1 VGDLH
6 NTSVYDMVIVG
17 AGQAGLPLASALA
30 KKGWQVAVAERR
42 HLGGSCVNFG
52 CTPTKAVL
60 ASAKLAYQAKR
71 ASEYGITIPQ
81 VEVDYAA
88 VLERARRIST
98 ESRES
103 LKKTFDEGNPELLE
117 GHAKFVGRDGEM
129 FKLEVNGQTIA
140 AKQVVIN
147 TGTRTALPK
156 TEGLEETPFVHSG
169 NWLDENTLPEHIVI
183 LGAGYIALEMSQFY
197 RRMGSR
203 VTVIGDSSQV
213 VEREDEDVATVLQT
227 LLQKENITFYLNTN
241 VTSVQKKKDKIV
253 ITFNGKGD
261 TSKGKDITS
270 DTFASNSREAQTIE
284 ASHLFIATGRKPNTD
299 DLGLESIGVNVNDKG
314 IIEVDERLAS
324 NVSGIWVAGDVR
336 GGGMFTHSSYDDYR
350 ILESQLVGDKAKT
363 TKRIIPYAIFTDPN
377 LARAGMSEKEAK
389 QKGEKFK
396 SICYEV
402 KKNGKARE
410 IGETQGFIKVLV
422 DTDTQKLLGAAVLS
436 SEAAEIIHPYILMM
450 QNELP
455 YTALESILC
464 IHPTLSEA
472 VQSALKQIGE
482 VLD

>member
-1 VGDLH
+1 MAD
-6 NTSVYDMVIVG
+6 VYDMLVIG
-17 AGQAGLPLASALA
+17 AGQAGLPLASAFA
-30 KKGWQVAVAERR
+30 QKGWRVAVAERK

-60 ASAKLAYQAKR
+60 ASAQLAYQAKR
-71 ASEYGITIPQ
+71 ATEFGLAIPT

-88 VLERARRIST
+88 VLERARRISA

-117 GHAKFVGRDGEM
+117 GHAKFIGRDGES
-129 FKLEVNGQTIA
+129 FRLDVSGQSVTT
-140 AKQVVIN
+140 KQIVIN

-156 TEGLEETPFVHSG
+156 IEGLEETPFVHSG
-169 NWLDENTLPEHIVI
+169 NWLEDDKLPEHVVI

-203 VTVIGDSSQV
+203 VTVIGDSLQI
-213 VEREDEDVATVLQT
+213 VEREDEDVARVLQT
-227 LLQKENITFYLNTN
+227 LLQRENITFYLNTN
-241 VTSVQKKKDKIV
+241 VTNVARKKGKIV
-253 ITFNGKGD
+253 VTFNRKGD
-261 TSKGKDITS
+261 ASKAKDITPA
-270 DTFASNSREAQTIE
+270 TFASNSQEAQTIE
-284 ASHLFIATGRKPNTD
+284 ASHLFVATGRKPNTD
-299 DLGLESIGVNVNDKG
+299 DLGLESIGVKVDDKG
-314 IIEVDERLAS
+314 IIEVDERLAT
-324 NVSGIWVAGDVR
+324 NVPGIWVAGDVR

-350 ILESQLVGDKAKT
+350 ILESQLLGDKSRT
-363 TKRIIPYAIFTDPN
+363 TKRVIPYAMFTDPN
-377 LARAGMSEKEAK
+377 LARAGLSEKEAK
-389 QKGEKFK
+389 EAGKKFK
-396 SICYEV
+396 SICYEM

-472 VQSALKQIGE
+472 VQSALKQVSE
-482 VLD
+482 ALD

>member
-1 VGDLH
+1 MAE
-6 NTSVYDMVIVG
+6 VYDMLVIG
-17 AGQAGLPLASALA
+17 AGQAGLPLASALSQ
-30 KKGWQVAVAERR
+30 KGWRVAVAERE

-60 ASAKLAYQAKR
+60 ASANLAYQARR
-71 ASEYGITIPQ
+71 ATEFGLDIPK
-81 VEVDYAA
+81 VSVDYAA
-88 VLERARRIST
+88 VLERARRISA

-103 LKKTFDEGNPELLE
+103 LKKTFDEGDPKLLE
-117 GHAKFVGRDGEM
+117 GHAKFVGRDSEG
-129 FKLEVNGQTIA
+129 FKLEVNGKTIL

-147 TGTRTALPK
+147 TGTRSSIPK
-156 TEGLEETPFVHSG
+156 IDGLEKIPFIHAG
-169 NWLDENTLPEHIVI
+169 NWLEQTKLPEHVVI

-197 RRMGSR
+197 ARMGSR

-213 VEREDEDVATVLQT
+213 VAREDEDVAMMLQT
-227 LLQKENITFYLNTN
+227 LLQKEGIAFYLNTN
-241 VTSVQKKKDKIV
+241 VTSLRKKGKKIIV
-253 ITFNGKGD
+253 TFNRTDASPKE
-261 TSKGKDITS
+261 TKAVS
-270 DTFASNSREAQTIE
+270 DTFESNSQEAQTIE
-284 ASHLFIATGRKPNTD
+284 ASHFFIATGRKPNTD
-299 DLGLESIGVNVNDKG
+299 DLGLETIGVSVDDKD
-314 IIEVDERLAS
+314 IIKVDEHLS
-324 NVSGIWVAGDVR
+324 TNVPGIWVAGDVR

-350 ILESQLVGDKAKT
+350 ILESQLLGNKSRT

-377 LARAGMSEKEAK
+377 LARVGMSEKEAK
-389 QKGEKFK
+389 KEGKTIQTV
-396 SICYEV
+396 CYEM

-410 IGETQGFIKVLV
+410 IGESEGFIKVIV

-436 SEAAEIIHPYILMM
+436 AEAAEIIHPYILIM

-472 VQSALKQIGE
+472 IQSALKQVST